1 MSQFNLQ
8 KIGGVTVVEFTTA
21 SLMDRID
28 LEKLGQDLY
37 KLVDEQD
44 LRNIII
50 DFHVVQYLSSQAI
63 GILLSLRKKMVALK
77 GSHLVMCG
85 VGPRLMELLKITR
98 LDVVFTVKADQ
109 KDALRWMERQGA
121 K

>member
-1 MSQFNLQ
+1 MSQFNVQ
-8 KIGGVTVVEFTTA
+8 KLGGVTVVDFTVA

-28 LEKLGQDLY
+28 LEKLGGDLY

-44 LRNIII
+44 LRHIIL
-50 DFHVVQYLSSQAI
+50 DFSVVQYLSSQAI
-63 GILLSLRKKMVALK
+63 GILLSLRKKMAALK

-109 KDALRWMERQGA
+109 KDALRWMERQGV